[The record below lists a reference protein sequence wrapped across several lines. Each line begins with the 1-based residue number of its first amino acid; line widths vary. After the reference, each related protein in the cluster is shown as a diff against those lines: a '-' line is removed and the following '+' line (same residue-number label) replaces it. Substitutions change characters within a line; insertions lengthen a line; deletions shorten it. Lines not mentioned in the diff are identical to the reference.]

1 MDDPW
6 RTFQRSEEKFFHE
19 CDTGH
24 IPVIVVFTKF
34 EALRPIAFG
43 DVKKEVKGLPGEERS
58 RKIAQ
63 RVEEIFTNTGV
74 LDRLCDPKNRAC
86 PKSHLRLDNMDKP
99 NTNCNILL
107 EHTALALDNAELQFC
122 LISTQQSNLELCIK
136 CAVATFQR
144 SEEKF
149 FHECD
154 TGHIPIIVVFT
165 KFEAL
170 RPIAFGDIKK
180 EVKGLPGEE
189 CSRKIAQRV
198 EEIFTNTGVLDRLC
212 DPQNQ
217 ARPKSHLRLDSMD
230 KRSTNCNILLEHTA
244 LALDNAELQFCLIS
258 TQQSNLELCI
268 KCAVATLVDRAHSPF
283 HYELDQLD
291 IAKWF
296 PQLRVR

>member
-1 MDDPW
+1 MAPINTQNLRERFGRFRVLIMGRANAGKTTILQKIDVAIVTSSIKRGNHDIKNEMIFTSNPGFVFHDSCGFEAGSADEFESMKKFISERAKATKLEDRIHAIWYCIPMDDPW

-43 DVKKEVKGLPGEERS
+43 DVKKEVKGLPG
-58 RKIAQ
+58 
-63 RVEEIFTNTGV
+63 V

-86 PKSHLRLDNMDKP
+86 PKSHLRLDNMDKL

-136 CAVATFQR
+136 CAV
-144 SEEKF
+144 
-149 FHECD
+149 
-154 TGHIPIIVVFT
+154 V
-165 KFEAL
+165 
-170 RPIAFGDIKK
+170 
-180 EVKGLPGEE
+180 
-189 CSRKIAQRV
+189 
-198 EEIFTNTGVLDRLC
+198 
-212 DPQNQ
+212 
-217 ARPKSHLRLDSMD
+217 
-230 KRSTNCNILLEHTA
+230 
-244 LALDNAELQFCLIS
+244 
-258 TQQSNLELCI
+258 
-268 KCAVATLVDRAHSPF
+268 TLVDRAHSPF

-296 PQLRVR
+296 PQLLCLDGF